1 MLVLSRKAGEAIQIG
16 SEIEV
21 KVVSVRSNR
30 VRLAFEG
37 PRHIR
42 IMRAE
47 LLVPPVARKQLS
59 AARPHNEVARSKTG

>member
-1 MLVLSRKAGEAIQIG
+1 MLVLSRKTGEAIQIG
-16 SEIEV
+16 TEIEV
-21 KVVSVRSNR
+21 KVVSVRNNR

-47 LLVPPVARKQLS
+47 LLQRENSPPAPAEQAS
-59 AARPHNEVARSKTG
+59 AARR